1 MPIMRLRLAVNPAEA
16 QCLIQ
21 GFGMSD
27 GFRAG
32 IFFEKA
38 QPDAIRV
45 GMVFLQPASEF
56 HR

>member
-21 GFGMSD
+21 GFGRSD

-38 QPDAIRV
+38 QPDPGRH
-45 GMVFLQPASEF
+45 GFSPASF
-56 HR
+56 GIPQVI